1 MDNVQ
6 VVCTAAENVNLS
18 FYQNAIPIIRELS
31 VLNATGSDLRDVS
44 VHLSSEPPFITPGV
58 WRIDRIA
65 NDDTHH
71 LKTVDLKLDQTFLS
85 GLTASRRAE
94 ILLRVMSS
102 DEELADRKVEVNL
115 LPPSHWG
122 GSAAAP
128 ELLAAFVRPTDPS
141 IDVILREAA
150 DKLSK
155 AGRNPAID
163 GYKAGKRARA
173 WELAGAIWAAL
184 VGHSIAY
191 VLPPKSFERQ
201 GQMVRRP
208 ADILSHKVG
217 TCLDLALLYASC
229 IEQAGL
235 NPLVVLIEGHAFA
248 GLWLID
254 EEYSIPVVDDAQ
266 TLRKRLQ
273 LQEMLFV
280 ETTMLTG
287 DHPARFKQAVDT
299 AAKHLD
305 EDAPKSL
312 EFAVDVHRA
321 RKAQIRP
328 LDLGGSSASPIAPN
342 VQAATPH
349 ELEAA
354 PVFEE
359 EQAAQPSREERALTR
374 LESWKNSLLD
384 LSLRNRL
391 LNFKDGKSLSI
402 ECPDPARLVDQLSAG
417 ARMKVFGRAS
427 VLDGSDGR
435 DPALIIERQNE
446 DGRRAYLAEALAR
459 NELYTQTP
467 EKDTE
472 AHLTHLFRTARLSF
486 EEGGANVLFL
496 CLGFLKWQPQDGVGP
511 YRAPLVL
518 VPVQLERKSVRS
530 GFRLALHEDEIRFNP
545 TLLQMLRR
553 DFELRVP
560 ELDDD
565 LPANGSGVDIGKIWK
580 IMRENVKGVRGFE
593 VTDQVVLTTLSFS
606 KYLLWKDLVDRTDQL
621 KENPVVKH
629 LIDTPTH
636 SYGAGNDDFVNP
648 STLDYA
654 VDPSDLFTPL
664 SADSSQ
670 VSAIVAVQRG
680 KDYVLFGPPGTGKS
694 QTIVNMITNCLA
706 HARTVLF
713 VSQKTAALEVVRRRM
728 EQVGLGD
735 YCLEVHSTKAQKSV
749 VIEQLAKAWSTRK
762 AATEQDWAKATGDLK
777 AKRDELNRLVAALHR
792 KRPNG
797 MTAYEAFGRVVADR
811 GSLPVVHF
819 FWPAETVHAPED
831 LAAMRD
837 ACNALKNALAAIG
850 DPIQHPLRGIEQTK
864 WTPAWAKEFQDLAA
878 KLKDALCDLVR
889 TGDAFASLLGF
900 PSGFYDHADIPRL
913 ANYGDLLTC
922 AEAPDGVLFL
932 GPGSGDRA
940 RSLRARAAVAR
951 RIADKT
957 PDLGVQYD
965 LKAVSRLDLPTL
977 HSDWRDASASN
988 FLVRAGRQKKVRLSL
1003 QPCCPDPVPQD
1014 IGRDLVILQDLLDL
1028 LAEAERL
1035 RPSFTGIERL
1045 FDTVGAD
1052 PAATEN
1058 VIAWAG
1064 QMDSAIKNFG
1074 ARLDNAPQILDQT
1087 VVLLSDYADFVG
1099 PNGEAARGLAE
1110 LHESLRDALAGAAAL
1125 ARSMNLA
1132 STDDLLGFTP
1142 GGIDD
1147 LTKAID
1153 RWTANL
1159 VKSPQWTRW
1168 RAAAS
1173 DARRYGIESLV
1184 AAIEAGDVQGPQI
1197 LPTFEYAYAKW
1208 IADEIVNSDETL
1220 SSFLAEHH
1228 EAAIEAFSAADDR
1241 VAELSKQI
1249 VLARIGG
1256 GVPGTTSFGSDPE
1269 WGILARE
1276 AAKKARHLPLRQL
1289 FGKIPNVLTRLT
1301 PCVMMSPLSIAQY
1314 LPPDSKL
1321 FDVVIFDEASQ
1332 IPVWDA
1338 IGAMAR
1344 GRQVIVV
1351 GDPEQLPPT
1360 SVGQR
1365 GDTEDDDSAI
1375 IQSQQSI
1382 LDECVACN
1390 LPRVRLTWHYRSK
1403 HESLIAF
1410 SNARYYRSQLVTFP
1424 SPVTQDT
1431 ALRFIPVKDGV
1442 YERGKGRI
1450 NRPEATAVVAEVV
1463 NRLRSSRDSIGIV
1476 TFNAEQ
1482 QKLIED
1488 LLDQER
1494 AADPSLDRYWQKG
1507 EYPEPVFVKNLEN
1520 VQGDE
1525 REVIIFSCAVGADA
1539 TGRVTAQISSLN
1551 NEGGH
1556 RRLNVAI
1563 TRARREMIVFSSM
1576 NPEQI
1581 DLGRSNSRGIV
1592 DFKHFLE
1599 FAKNGP
1605 RAIAEAF
1612 APTGRDT
1619 ESPFE
1624 DAVKRA
1630 LESKNWVVHP
1640 QIGVSYFRVDFGIVH
1655 PGKPGVY
1662 LAGVEADGAQFHRSA
1677 TARDRDK
1684 LRQAALENL
1693 GWRILRIWSTEWWLD
1708 STAALEKV
1716 HQRLVAILEQ
1726 DSSTATSLVHDEAVD
1741 DALEPPE
1748 FLSVEAPSPLDDH
1761 HHTEGIHAVEAAIAE
1776 PLAAPREREP
1786 DCVYADAIL
1795 NPIPAP
1801 IEPAQT
1807 STDSYDEA
1815 NPAEAGIP
1823 EQSRFYDAAYRPVL
1837 RKMVDYVVTIEGPL
1851 YFDLLVD
1858 RISRAHGFQRA
1869 RGTIREIIQSALGR
1883 GRFPQTEDDGQE
1895 MIWPAGA
1902 NTNVL
1907 CPWRGAGP
1915 RHHHQIPLIELA
1927 SLANAF
1933 AEVEYDDETIVRA
1946 MQEALRIGRL
1956 KAPTRERL
1964 QRAVEIARKC
1974 KAGDQ
1979 IGPSQVGHRQRPE
1992 TGA

>member
-1 MDNVQ
+1 MDTVE
-6 VVCTAAENVNLS
+6 VVCTAAESINLA

-31 VLNATGSDLRDVS
+31 VSNATDAELRDIS
-44 VHLSSEPPFITPGV
+44 VHLSSEPPFVTPGV

-65 NDDTHH
+65 KDDVHH
-71 LKTVDLKLDQTFLS
+71 LKTVDLKLDQAFLS

-94 ILLRVMSS
+94 ILLRVAPS
-102 DEELADRKVEVNL
+102 DGHLAERKVEVNL
-115 LPPSHWG
+115 LPPNHWG
-122 GSAAAP
+122 GSGAAP

-163 GYKAGKRARA
+163 GYKAGKKARA
-173 WELAGAIWAAL
+173 WELAEAIWAAL
-184 VGHSIAY
+184 VGHLIAY

-201 GQMVRRP
+201 GQMVRQP
-208 ADILSHKVG
+208 ADILSRQVG

-229 IEQAGL
+229 LEQAGL
-235 NPLVVLIEGHAFA
+235 NPLVILIEGHAFA

-287 DHPARFKQAVDT
+287 DHPARFKQAADA
-299 AAKHLD
+299 AAKYLA
-305 EDAPKSL
+305 EDAPKPL
-312 EFAVDVHRA
+312 EFAVDVRRA

-328 LDLGGSSASPIAPN
+328 LDLGGSSAGSITPN
-342 VQAATPH
+342 LQAATPH

-359 EQAAQPSREERALTR
+359 EQTAQPPRQERALTR

-402 ECPDPARLVDQLSAG
+402 ECPDPARLVDQLTAG
-417 ARMKVFGRAS
+417 ARMKIFGRAN

-435 DPALIIERQNE
+435 EPALIIERQNE
-446 DGRRAYLAEALAR
+446 DGRRVYLAEALTR

-472 AHLTHLFRTARLSF
+472 ARLTDLFRTARLSF

-553 DFELRVP
+553 DFELHVP

-565 LPANGSGVDIGKIWK
+565 LPANGFGVDIARIWK
-580 IMRENVKGVRGFE
+580 ILRENVKGVRGFE
-593 VTDQVVLTTLSFS
+593 VTEQVILTTLSFS

-636 SYGAGNDDFVNP
+636 SYRTGDDDFVNP

-670 VSAIVAVQRG
+670 VSAIVAAQRRR
-680 KDYVLFGPPGTGKS
+680 DFVLFGPPGTGKS
-694 QTIVNMITNCLA
+694 QTIVNMITNCLG
-706 HARTVLF
+706 HSLTVLF

-728 EQVGLGD
+728 QQVGLGD

-749 VIEQLAKAWSTRK
+749 VIEQLARAWSNRK
-762 AATEQDWAKATGDLK
+762 AATEQDWATATADLK
-777 AKRDELNRLVAALHR
+777 TKRDELNRLVAALHR
-792 KRPNG
+792 RRPNG
-797 MTAYEAFGRVVADR
+797 MSAYEAFGRVVADR
-811 GSLPVVHF
+811 GTLSDVRLS
-819 FWPAETVHAPED
+819 WPAGTGHAPED
-831 LAAMRD
+831 LASMRE
-837 ACNALKNALAAIG
+837 ACTALKNALAAIG
-850 DPIQHPLRGIEQTK
+850 DPVQHPLRGIEQTK
-864 WTPAWAKEFQDLAA
+864 WTPAWAKGFQNLAVV
-878 KLKDALCDLVR
+878 LKDALAELVR
-889 TGDAFASLLGF
+889 TADTFATLIGF

-913 ANYGDLLTC
+913 TSYGDLLTRT
-922 AEAPDGVLFL
+922 EAPDGVLFL
-932 GPGSGDRA
+932 GPGNGDRA
-940 RSLRARAAVAR
+940 RTLRARAALAR
-951 RIADKT
+951 RIADKI
-957 PDLGVQYD
+957 PDLDAKYD
-965 LKAVSRLDLPTL
+965 LKAVSRLDLGAL
-977 HSDWRDASASN
+977 HRGWKDAIASN
-988 FLVRAGRQKKVRLSL
+988 FLVRGGRQKKVRLSL
-1003 QPCCPDPVPQD
+1003 QPCCSDPVPQD
-1014 IGRDLVILQDLLDL
+1014 IGRDLLILQELLEL
-1028 LAEAERL
+1028 LAEAEKL

-1052 PAATEN
+1052 PATTET
-1058 VIAWAG
+1058 VIAWAS
-1064 QMDSAIKNFG
+1064 QMDTAIKTLG
-1074 ARLDNAPQILDQT
+1074 ARLDNAPQIFDQT
-1087 VVLLSDYADFVG
+1087 VILLTDYADFVG
-1099 PNGEAARGLAE
+1099 PNGEVARALAE
-1110 LHESLRDALAGAAAL
+1110 LHESLRETLAGATAFAH
-1125 ARSMNLA
+1125 SMNLS

-1142 GGIDD
+1142 GRIDD
-1147 LTKAID
+1147 LIQAID

-1159 VKSPQWTRW
+1159 VKAPQWTGW

-1173 DARRYGIESLV
+1173 DARRYGLEPLV
-1184 AAIEAGDVQGPQI
+1184 AAIEAGEVQGPQI
-1197 LPTFEYAYAKW
+1197 LPTFECAYAKW
-1208 IADEIVNSDETL
+1208 VADEIVNSDETL
-1220 SSFLAEHH
+1220 SSFLPEHH

-1249 VLARIGG
+1249 VFARIGG
-1256 GVPGTTSFGSDPE
+1256 GVPGTTSFGADPE
-1269 WGILARE
+1269 WGTLARE
-1276 AAKKARHLPLRQL
+1276 VAKKARHLPLRQL
-1289 FGKIPNVLTRLT
+1289 FGKIPNVVTRLT

-1314 LPPDSKL
+1314 LPPESKL
-1321 FDVVIFDEASQ
+1321 FDVIIFDEASQ

-1338 IGAMAR
+1338 IGPMAR
-1344 GRQVIVV
+1344 GQQVIVV

-1360 SVGQR
+1360 SVGRR
-1365 GDTEDDDSAI
+1365 GDTDDDDGAI

-1390 LPRVRLTWHYRSK
+1390 LPRVRLNWHYRSK

-1410 SNARYYRSQLVTFP
+1410 SNARYYRSELVTFP
-1424 SPVTQDT
+1424 SPVTKDT

-1450 NRPEATAVVAEVV
+1450 NRPEAVAVVAEVV
-1463 NRLRSSRDSIGIV
+1463 NRLRSSLDSIGIV

-1494 AADPSLDRYWQKG
+1494 AADPSLDRFWQKG
-1507 EYPEPVFVKNLEN
+1507 ECPEPVFVKNLEN

-1576 NPEQI
+1576 KPEQI
-1581 DLGRSNSRGIV
+1581 DLGRSNSRGII

-1630 LESKNWVVHP
+1630 LETKHWVVHP
-1640 QIGVSYFRVDFGIVH
+1640 QVGVSYFRVDFGIVH
-1655 PGKPGVY
+1655 PDKPGVY
-1662 LAGVEADGAQFHRSA
+1662 LAGIEADGAQFHRSA

-1684 LRQAALENL
+1684 LRQSALENL

-1716 HQRLVAILEQ
+1716 HQRLLAILEQ
-1726 DSSTATSLVHDEAVD
+1726 DRTSAMLDVNDEPSDGTAELLPV
-1741 DALEPPE
+1741 EPPP
-1748 FLSVEAPSPLDDH
+1748 FFDDNLNVGTQVVGSAIVENP
-1761 HHTEGIHAVEAAIAE
+1761 AIKHE
-1776 PLAAPREREP
+1776 EEP
-1786 DCVYADAIL
+1786 DPVYADSV
-1795 NPIPAP
+1795 PAP
-1801 IEPAQT
+1801 ARLTFAPFQANFEGYCDT
-1807 STDSYDEA
+1807 
-1815 NPAEAGIP
+1815 NPAEVATP
-1823 EQSRFYDAAYRPVL
+1823 DQSRFYDPAYRPEL
-1837 RKMVDYVVTIEGPL
+1837 RRMVERVVTTEGPI

-1869 RGTIREIIQSALGR
+1869 KHTIRDIIRSALGR
-1883 GRFPQTEDDGQE
+1883 DHYPHTHDDGQE
-1895 MIWPAGA
+1895 LIWPAGVD
-1902 NTNVL
+1902 TKVL
-1907 CPWRGAGP
+1907 PTFRPGGS
-1915 RHHHQIPLIELA
+1915 RHHTQIPLVELA
-1927 SLANAF
+1927 NLARHF
-1933 AEVEYDDETIVRA
+1933 LGVEINDVELVRA
-1946 MQEALRIGRL
+1946 MQEALSLGRL
-1956 KAPTRERL
+1956 TTPTR
-1964 QRAVEIARKC
+1964 QRFLRAIKIARRFESD
-1974 KAGDQ
+1974 GLL
-1979 IGPSQVGHRQRPE
+1979 
-1992 TGA
+1992 